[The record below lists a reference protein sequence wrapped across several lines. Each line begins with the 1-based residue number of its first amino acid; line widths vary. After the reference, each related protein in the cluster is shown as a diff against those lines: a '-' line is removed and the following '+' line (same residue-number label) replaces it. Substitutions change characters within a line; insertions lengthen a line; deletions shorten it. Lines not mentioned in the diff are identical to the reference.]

1 MFLQS
6 SFVSDV
12 RVSLPTPF
20 TGDRAFYLFEL
31 ACLGGALLLVS
42 NLHSGRLGRALLAI
56 RDDENGARAT
66 GIDVRRLKVFVFAIS
81 AALAGLGGI
90 LLSQSLRAFDAATF
104 DPIQS
109 LIWFAA
115 VVVFG
120 VDSAAGAVIAA
131 AAIVGLDA
139 GVTPG
144 ASTIAIGAAALLLGR
159 MPGGLLYT
167 LRRIG
172 AAVAERPS
180 GRRPLAPVRL
190 SPAGRAALER
200 VSR

>member
-1 MFLQS
+1 M
-6 SFVSDV
+6 
-12 RVSLPTPF
+12 
-20 TGDRAFYLFEL
+20 EN
-31 ACLGGALLLVS
+31 VS
-42 NLHSGRLGRALLAI
+42 NARVLAAEALGTAI
-56 RDDENGARAT
+56 LIMGGPRT
-66 GIDVRRLKVFVFAIS
+66 AI
-81 AALAGLGGI
+81 L
-90 LLSQSLRAFDAATF
+90 
-104 DPIQS
+104 
-109 LIWFAA
+109 AA

-131 AAIVGLDA
+131 AAIIGLDA

-172 AAVAERPS
+172 ASVAERQG
-180 GRRPLAPVRL
+180 GRRPLPPVRL